1 MKCKKKSR
9 IKNLI
14 LYFFCAAVITCS
26 VSEAAQVTVNAT
38 VEETSEKIKAAE
50 QLKKATEEMKEATE
64 SKKDGLEDKKKELE
78 SYLDELND
86 NLTEITE
93 NISDIEDKISIK
105 QSEIEIAKDEV
116 IKAKEEE
123 NRQYE
128 LMKKR
133 IKFMYERGDESLLAT
148 FFASRSYADF
158 LNKAEYIEKMEEY
171 DKKMYEKLIVIREG
185 VEEKEALLE
194 EEEGQ
199 LQALKKQAQT
209 EETKVNSLV
218 SSTSGSIA
226 KTDGQISAAEL
237 ETAAYEAEI
246 KAQEEN
252 LAALKK
258 QLAEEQAMIA
268 KAAKMAWR
276 DVSEIEFLESDRDL
290 LACLIYCE
298 AGNQPYTGQV
308 AVGAVVINRVRS
320 AAYPNTVSGV
330 IYQKGQFSPVASG
343 RLATRLAMGAN
354 SACYQAADEAMSG
367 ATPVGNCLYFRTI
380 IPEINGTIIGDHV
393 FY

>member
-1 MKCKKKSR
+1 MKCKSHR
-9 IKNLI
+9 VLNLI
-14 LYFFCAAVITCS
+14 VYFLSAVIITVS
-26 VSEAAQVTVNAT
+26 VSRTASITVKAT
-38 VEETSEKIKAAE
+38 VEETSEKIKEAE
-50 QLKKATEEMKEATE
+50 ELKKATEEMKEATQ
-64 SKKDGLEDKKKELE
+64 SKKDGLEDQKKELE
-78 SYLDELND
+78 SYLTELND

-93 NISDIEDKISIK
+93 NISDIEGEISEK
-105 QSEIEIAKDEV
+105 QDEIVIAQDDV
-116 IKAKEEE
+116 LKAKEEE
-123 NRQYE
+123 EHQYE

-133 IKFMYERGDESLLAT
+133 IKFMYEKGENSLLTT
-148 FFASRSYADF
+148 FFSSRSYADF
-158 LNKAEYIEKMEEY
+158 LNKAEYIDKMEDY
-171 DKKMYEKLIVIREG
+171 DKKMYEKLISIRES

-194 EEEGQ
+194 KEEQQ
-199 LQALKKQAQT
+199 LQSLKKQAQT
-209 EETKVNSLV
+209 EEAKVNSLV
-218 SSTSGSIA
+218 TSTNGSIA

-237 ETAAYEAEI
+237 ETAAYEAEL

-268 KAAKMAWR
+268 KAAKMSWR
-276 DVSEIEFLESDRDL
+276 DISEVEFQEGDRDL
-290 LACLIYCE
+290 LACIIYCE

-343 RLATRLAMGAN
+343 RLATRLALGAN
-354 SACYQAADEAMSG
+354 SQCYQAADEAMSG
-367 ATPVGNCLYFRTI
+367 ATPVGNCLYFRTV
-380 IPEINGTIIGDHV
+380 IPQINGTIIGDHV